1 MIREATHVN
10 VKLEHEGH
18 LRGLLR
24 RRNSM
29 KRPMIQLKCDPGTLK
44 QKPVEEYTTQT
55 VKQMRSELNNMLRT
69 ITDAITQQ
77 LTLNRQVHLDGV
89 NQLQK
94 TLLSVLRPFEQIDLL
109 QLNMI
114 AVNYSLINIYS
125 SCEDMYSF
133 LMVYY
138 STITLY
144 ERVEIFLRKGL
155 ELVDQLYDLL
165 YFQTTLQFTMARVP
179 LSSNGLHNL
188 NLLVSTLQKQ
198 AISLSSTATALIPL
212 QEELEQ
218 VNYYHKCW
226 QRAHTVLTIFAE
238 PHRLPKNVRS
248 EIASWFQNMPNCYPK
263 QLILLRLCL

>member
-10 VKLEHEGH
+10 VKHEYEGH

-29 KRPMIQLKCDPGTLK
+29 KRPMIQLKCEAETSK
-44 QKPVEEYTTQT
+44 KKPAQEYTIQV

-69 ITDAITQQ
+69 ITEAITQQ

-94 TLLSVLRPFEQIDLL
+94 TLLSVLKPFEQLDLL
-109 QLNMI
+109 TLNMV
-114 AVNYSLINIYS
+114 AVNYSLKDIYS
-125 SCEDMYSF
+125 SWDDMCSF
-133 LMVYY
+133 LTVYY

-144 ERVEIFLRKGL
+144 ERVEMFMRKGL

-165 YFQTTLQFTMARVP
+165 YFQTTLQFAMARVP
-179 LSSNGLHNL
+179 FSITGLQNL

-226 QRAHTVLTIFAE
+226 QRVHTVLTIFSE
-238 PHRLPKNVRS
+238 PHRLPKHVRS

-263 QLILLRLCL
+263 QLILLSLCL